1 MSLFLPLVTPYTSFL
16 LFFSS
21 RVCPKEL
28 RLLAADVASRR
39 KAARAHAKACRAM
52 SEGIRGLKDARLA
65 AARAARRAA
74 EAAVEARPEMLGHYC
89 HCGRPKNCRQCAAA
103 AARRLRESQLAMPF
117 DHGRWV
123 GGRVGR

>member
-1 MSLFLPLVTPYTSFL
+1 LSLFLPLVTPYTSFL
-16 LFFSS
+16 L
-21 RVCPKEL
+21 VPCPKEL